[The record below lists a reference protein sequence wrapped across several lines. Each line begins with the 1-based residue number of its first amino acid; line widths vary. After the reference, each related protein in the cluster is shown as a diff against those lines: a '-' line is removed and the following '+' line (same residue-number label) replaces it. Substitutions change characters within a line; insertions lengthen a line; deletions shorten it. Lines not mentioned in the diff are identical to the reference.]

1 MSFTYAELKTAIQDF
16 TENNEPSFVRN
27 IPLFIRQAE
36 ERILKN
42 VQLNLFRRN
51 ASASLA
57 ENNPYLMVPLDFLA
71 PYSLSTTGIQF
82 PKTGSAYNIQTS
94 FGSASVGVATPAGTQ
109 LNVDV
114 FGTGRILGDVTDS
127 GDDQV
132 TLNDTNAITNYLVYK
147 VEGGSRNSNLTD
159 AQITYIEGTL
169 LPYMATNS
177 VTYDT
182 LYDASIDPGTHYLDF
197 KDVSFIREYSDQ
209 DTGVSLKGSPK
220 YYAQFDYNNF
230 ILAPT
235 PNNPL
240 TAQLSYFYRPNSLT
254 DGSDNGTTWLSEN
267 AEMALLYGS
276 LIEAGVYMKEE
287 PDIMQMYQSRF
298 QESLMGI
305 KMLGEAKQTTDEYR
319 VGKVV
324 RQKQ

>member
-1 MSFTYAELKTAIQDF
+1 MSFTYGQLKQAIQDF

-42 VQLNLFRRN
+42 VQLNLFRKN

-57 ENNPYLMVPLDFLA
+57 ANNPYLMVPLDFLA

-82 PKTGSAYNIQTS
+82 PKTGSVYNIQTS
-94 FGSASVGVATPAGTQ
+94 FSAASVGLASPAGTQ

-114 FGTGRILGDVTDS
+114 FGTGRILGDVTNS
-127 GDDQV
+127 GWHEV
-132 TLNDTNAITNYLVYK
+132 TLNDTLTIAYYLGYK
-147 VEGGSRNSNLTD
+147 VEGGPRNSNLTD

-169 LPYMATNS
+169 LPYMAANS
-177 VTYDT
+177 VYYAT
-182 LYDASIDPGTHYLDF
+182 LYDASIDPGTHYQDF

-209 DTGVSLKGSPK
+209 NTGVSLTGSPK
-220 YYAQFDYNNF
+220 YYAQFDSMNF

-235 PNNPL
+235 PNKPL

-254 DGSDNGTTWLSEN
+254 EGPDSGTTWLSTN
-267 AEMALLYGS
+267 AEMALLYGA

-319 VGKVV
+319 VGKVI